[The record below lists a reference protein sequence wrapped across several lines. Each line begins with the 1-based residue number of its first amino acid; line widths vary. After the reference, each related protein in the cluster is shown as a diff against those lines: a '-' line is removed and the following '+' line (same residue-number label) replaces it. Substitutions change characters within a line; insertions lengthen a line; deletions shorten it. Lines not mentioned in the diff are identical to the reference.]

1 MASGERLSKQELAE
15 RAAAKVAHA
24 QELLAAGVAALQSGE
39 DWQRYLAFQARLHSY
54 SPNNVMLIIAQH
66 AGAYSE
72 GRVGAPEPT
81 YVAGFNTW
89 RALGRSVDKGQH
101 GYAVLAPCRYNRQIA
116 VDSDG
121 NARRLSAGEAP
132 ADGETVERRNVLGGF
147 RIEHVFDVAQTSGA
161 EVPEPLRPKLL
172 EGQAPQGLGAS
183 VLAMIEEAGYRVD
196 TVASAAAIGG
206 ANGQTDW
213 RQKIVLV
220 RSDMDEAAMV
230 KTLIHEAA
238 HVLLHTSPPG
248 MYLPRPSKEVE
259 AESVAY
265 VVASAHGMSTG
276 DYSFPYVASW
286 AGEDGARA
294 VQATQLRVARAA
306 RQIIKASPAPHAA
319 GGKVQGAEAA
329 ITAAQSRRAE
339 LEARMVAPPA
349 VEPAGVTA

>member
-1 MASGERLSKQELAE
+1 
-15 RAAAKVAHA
+15 
-24 QELLAAGVAALQSGE
+24 
-39 DWQRYLAFQARLHSY
+39 
-54 SPNNVMLIIAQH
+54 LILTAT
-66 AGAYSE
+66 
-72 GRVGAPEPT
+72 P
-81 YVAGFNTW
+81 
-89 RALGRSVDKGQH
+89 
-101 GYAVLAPCRYNRQIA
+101 
-116 VDSDG
+116 DG
-121 NARRLSAGEAP
+121 SLSAEAP
-132 ADGETVERRNVLGGF
+132 AEGETVERRNVLGGF
-147 RIEHVFDVAQTSGA
+147 RIEHVFDVSQTSGA
-161 EVPEPLRPKLL
+161 EVPEPVRPKLL

-213 RQKIVLV
+213 GQKIVLV

-286 AGEDGARA
+286 AGEGRRQGCAGDPASRRESSPTDHRGESRSSRCRRQGAGSRSGHHS
-294 VQATQLRVARAA
+294 
-306 RQIIKASPAPHAA
+306 SPIEAGRA
-319 GGKVQGAEAA
+319 GGRGGCSAFCGAG
-329 ITAAQSRRAE
+329 R
-339 LEARMVAPPA
+339 
-349 VEPAGVTA
+349 G